1 METLYLI
8 LLSMLSLVCLVA
20 SFLLMR
26 GLFPVRVDLIRQT
39 LEEHWKRSFW
49 IGLLNTVLITLVVA
63 GLGSLA
69 QGAPIL
75 YILVF
80 GIYGIYLVGLL
91 FGLAAFVSLLGLRLF
106 PELQPVKRETRSGAI
121 FVLAS
126 LLPGAGWFLLFPYA
140 VSLAVGAVVITLLQH
155 RRKRAAGEKEQ

>member
-126 LLPGAGWFLLFPYA
+126 LLPGVGWFLLFPYA